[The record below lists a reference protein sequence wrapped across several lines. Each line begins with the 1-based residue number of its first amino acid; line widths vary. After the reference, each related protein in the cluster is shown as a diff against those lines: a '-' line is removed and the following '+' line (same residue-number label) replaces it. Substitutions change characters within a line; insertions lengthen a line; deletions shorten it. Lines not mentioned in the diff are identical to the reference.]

1 MGTLKVTIAV
11 GDSQGRQFEELDVT
25 VDTGST
31 YTAVPRA
38 MLNRMGDPGRK
49 VATLR
54 DCRRQHR
61 PRRRRRSHHQ
71 AARTAVPH
79 TGHICRG
86 ERTKPAGRS
95 LPRAGCPCCRPRGG
109 TTDTHQ
115 PATPL
120 ANSPSP
126 RLKTAGH
133 RSCFSDGS
141 RTKTPAGQQPYAP
154 APEPLQARFQPKGT
168 EHPRLSKRLSMAP
181 PQEFGHFNRSLP
193 SALWPEMGNRKVPT

>member
-71 AARTAVPH
+71 AGRTAVPH

-95 LPRAGCPCCRPRGG
+95 LPGAGRPWCRPRGG

-115 PATPL
+115 PATSL
-120 ANSPSP
+120 ANSPPP
-126 RLKTAGH
+126 RLKIAGH
-133 RSCFSDGS
+133 QSYFFDGS
-141 RTKTPAGQQPYAP
+141 HNRTQPASNRAP
-154 APEPLQARFQPKGT
+154 LRQSRCRLGSSLKAEKAPRT
-168 EHPRLSKRLSMAP
+168 S
-181 PQEFGHFNRSLP
+181 
-193 SALWPEMGNRKVPT
+193 